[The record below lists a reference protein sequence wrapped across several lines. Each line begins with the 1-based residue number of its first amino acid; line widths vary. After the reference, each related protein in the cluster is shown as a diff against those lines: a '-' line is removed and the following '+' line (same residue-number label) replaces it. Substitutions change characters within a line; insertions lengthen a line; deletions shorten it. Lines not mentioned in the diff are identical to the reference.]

1 LKIYNINSYY
11 FSSTVHK
18 KLEDSI
24 LKKGHKLKT
33 FVPLPEG
40 YVIRDEIKFKT
51 PKYVNKLVC
60 FNNMDRFVFFLKEK
74 KILNKLVR
82 TKDFINSEVLHAH
95 SLFTN
100 GYIAYRIYK
109 KYNIPY
115 AVTVR
120 DTDLN
125 YFFKKRP
132 WLRKIGIKILKSAS
146 KIIFLS
152 PAYKKQF
159 EENYIPNK
167 DKRYFQAKSEV
178 IPNGIDSFWLENI
191 NDPKRGDSK
200 NITVIYAG
208 NIIKRKNLI
217 RLESACQLVRKEGIN
232 INLILVGKIIDKKYS
247 RKLLSSNIVTHI
259 NRVEK
264 EKLINYYR
272 KSDIFAMPS
281 ITETF
286 GLVYLEAMSQGL
298 PIIYSKNQGL
308 DGYFG
313 DGIVGFAVNP
323 FDISD
328 LKKGLIN
335 VIKNYNN
342 ISYNCIKKV
351 SRFSW
356 DEIGNIYDKVYS
368 DIVINRK

>member
-1 LKIYNINSYY
+1 MKIYNINSYY